1 MEAGLTKAVIFVLLC
16 FVCFFFVTVYIY
28 LVLMTVKISPF
39 LKLKSPSCSPL
50 KSLRASTLRT

>member
-1 MEAGLTKAVIFVLLC
+1 MEAGLTKAVIFVLLVL
-16 FVCFFFVTVYIY
+16 FLSFLLLYIY